1 MRSVAP
7 MRIAKIGY
15 LVMSALLCLIG
26 VLLILFPNISLRLA
40 GIFVSIILCVF
51 GAIKLVGFFSKDL
64 FRLAFENDLAS
75 GILMLA
81 LGISLLFHTEGTLSF
96 LCTVLGILILTD
108 GMLRIEIAMDARPFG
123 IPLWWLILMFAIFTG
138 AFGCLLIFRPSES
151 MEIMVTILGLSLIC
165 DSILNFI
172 TILTTVKIIRK
183 QYPNNIEKME

>member
-1 MRSVAP
+1 
-7 MRIAKIGY
+7 
-15 LVMSALLCLIG
+15 
-26 VLLILFPNISLRLA
+26 
-40 GIFVSIILCVF
+40 
-51 GAIKLVGFFSKDL
+51 
-64 FRLAFENDLAS
+64 
-75 GILMLA
+75 MLA